1 MVCIVTIRYYK
12 MIIVVVLGA
21 KFGYSSIPKYY
32 IDNLSDK
39 EMYHNKITAFIDH
52 IIRAKMQN
60 MES

>member
-1 MVCIVTIRYYK
+1 
-12 MIIVVVLGA
+12 MIIVAVLGA